1 MVKRGKVIRMDCWD
15 RLPGKNRLKRGNER
29 YCDLTPRP
37 TLHRIGNIYYTS
49 FYRRTKSG
57 MSFDEIKQSELVAY
71 DFAEVVCG
79 FLRCFVASFN
89 DMCIIT
95 TPRRRHHDGF
105 HFASVVC
112 QNISKNLNIP
122 FYCDAVQ
129 CINRSR
135 LDPDFVL
142 LRPISE
148 RRVIV
153 FDDIITTGMTLTAT
167 TNLLDDRELVLN
179 IIGINNR

>member
-1 MVKRGKVIRMDCWD
+1 M
-15 RLPGKNRLKRGNER
+15 RGNER

-37 TLHRIGNIYYTS
+37 SLHRLGNIYYTS
-49 FYRRTKSG
+49 FYRRTKRG
-57 MSFDEIKQSELVAY
+57 MSFDEIKQSEVVAH
-71 DFAEVVCG
+71 DVAEVVCG
-79 FLRCFVASFN
+79 FLRCFLSSFK

-95 TPRRRHHDGF
+95 TPRRRHYDGF
-105 HFASVVC
+105 HFASAVC
-112 QNISKNLNIP
+112 RYIAENLNIP
-122 FYCDAVQ
+122 FYSDAVQ
-129 CINRSR
+129 CVNRSR

-142 LRPISE
+142 LRHIDE

-167 TNLLDDRELVLN
+167 ANLLDDREFVLN

>member
-1 MVKRGKVIRMDCWD
+1 MVKRGKIIRMDRWD

-142 LRPISE
+142 LRPICE

-167 TNLLDDRELVLN
+167 ANLLDDRELVLN